1 MFLSLIKVTGI
12 GPKSALAILAS
23 STPHE
28 VKLAIENENDAY
40 LTQFPGIGKKTAR
53 QIVLDLK
60 GRLQLLKKIVTI
72 YYKLKLMVMSKI
84 KLYLKH
90 Y

>member
-1 MFLSLIKVTGI
+1 MTGI

-72 YYKLKLMVMSKI
+72 YYKLKLMVMNKT
-84 KLYLKH
+84 K
-90 Y
+90 

>member
-1 MFLSLIKVTGI
+1 M
-12 GPKSALAILAS
+12 AILAS
-23 STPHE
+23 STPYE

>member
-12 GPKSALAILAS
+12 GPKSALAILA

-72 YYKLKLMVMSKI
+72 YYKLKLMVMNKT
-84 KLYLKH
+84 K
-90 Y
+90 